1 MSEKISIVLTA
12 RNEEEYI
19 SACISSIQK
28 QTFQNWE
35 LIAVDDHSTDETLN
49 ILLQLSQQDNRI
61 TVLSNTGEGIIPA
74 LTLAYSRA
82 TGQFITRMDADDLMP
97 EDKLETLYQL
107 LDKKSG
113 YIATGKVRY
122 FSEGILSEGYQKY
135 EDWLN
140 QLCSTHT
147 HWDWVFREC
156 VIASPNWLCH
166 RDCIDQI
173 GGFEGLVYPED
184 YDLVLKW
191 FRAGI
196 PIISTNKITHLW
208 REHSERTSRNSLIY
222 EQKSFFQ
229 LKLQHFAAHFT
240 TSNVLIAG
248 RGSKA
253 KLTQSILTTDNLLV
267 KRIETE
273 KELLNLPFNH
283 SNTILLLAFLPDS
296 TTEYLFKKLCDNNYI
311 LGQSLFVL

>member
-1 MSEKISIVLTA
+1 MPEKISIVLTA
-12 RNEEEYI
+12 RNEEDYI

-49 ILLQLSQQDNRI
+49 ILQQLARQDSRI

-74 LTLAYSRA
+74 LTLAYSRT
-82 TGQFITRMDADDLMP
+82 TGQLITRMDADDLMP
-97 EDKLETLYQL
+97 GDKLETLYHL
-107 LDKKSG
+107 LENDPTS
-113 YIATGKVRY
+113 IATGKVRY
-122 FSEGILSEGYQKY
+122 FSEGILSEGYQRY

-253 KLTQSILTTDNLLV
+253 KLTESILTTDNLPV
-267 KRIETE
+267 KMIETE

-283 SNTILLLAFLPDS
+283 SGTILLLAFLPGS
-296 TTEYLFKKLCDNNYI
+296 ASEHLLKKLSNNNYI

>member
-1 MSEKISIVLTA
+1 MPEKISIVLTA
-12 RNEEEYI
+12 RNEEDYI

-49 ILLQLSQQDNRI
+49 ILQQLARQDSRI
-61 TVLSNTGEGIIPA
+61 TVLSNTVEGIIPA

-82 TGQFITRMDADDLMP
+82 TGQLITRMDADDLMP
-97 EDKLETLYQL
+97 EDKLETLYHL
-107 LDKKSG
+107 LENHPAS
-113 YIATGKVRY
+113 IATGKVRY
-122 FSEGILSEGYQKY
+122 FSEGGLSEGYQKY

-140 QLCSTHT
+140 HLCSTHT

-166 RDCIDQI
+166 RDCIDRI
-173 GGFEGLVYPED
+173 GGFEKLTYPED
-184 YDLVLKW
+184 YDLVLRW

-196 PIISTNKITHLW
+196 PIISTNKTTHLW

-240 TSNVLIAG
+240 DSCILIAG
-248 RGSKA
+248 RGSKV
-253 KLTQSILTTDNLLV
+253 KLAQSILTTYTLQV
-267 KRIETE
+267 KTIATET
-273 KELLNLPFNH
+273 ELLNLPVNH
-283 SNTILLLAFLPDS
+283 SGTILLLAFLPDS
-296 TTEYLFKKLCDNNYI
+296 ATEYLFKKLSDKNYI